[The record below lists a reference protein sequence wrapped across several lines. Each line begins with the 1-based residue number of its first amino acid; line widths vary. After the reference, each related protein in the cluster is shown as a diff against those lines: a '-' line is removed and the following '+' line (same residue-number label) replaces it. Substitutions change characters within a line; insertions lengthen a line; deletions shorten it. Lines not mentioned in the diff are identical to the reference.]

1 MYSKNE
7 KRQRIIFVAVAYG
20 ITYLLGLLMWYGYAK
35 QIDLSAFPNAQMM
48 YPAMGVMLAVL
59 LTRREDKDIPK
70 AFYISFI
77 ASAVLQIVL
86 AILSVFRPDMT
97 VEMSGGT
104 VSVWL
109 LILQYV
115 QIIGSIISLICLFI
129 AGKKKREAYGLRWK
143 NWKSSVFCI
152 VLFLVLYFSRVAL
165 AYALEGQLSVFFD
178 IMKRAETW
186 TVLAVL
192 PLNFLLAYSAF
203 FGEEY
208 GWRYYLQ
215 PMLQRKFGLRKGVL
229 LLGVVW
235 GIWHLPLD
243 FLFYVTPDKG
253 FIMLVS
259 QLITCIT
266 LGIFFGYAYMKTG
279 NIWVPT
285 LLHFF
290 NNNLILVTSGE
301 YSVDVLQDQSVSWG
315 DVPVALLING
325 LIFGLF
331 ILTKPYREKK
341 EASEMDMQS
350 VDMNS

>member
-1 MYSKNE
+1 MNSKTE
-7 KRQRIIFVAVAYG
+7 KRQLIIFVAVAYG
-20 ITYLLGLLMWYGYAK
+20 ITYLLGILMWYGYAK

-59 LTRREDKDIPK
+59 LTRREDGNIPK

-77 ASAVLQIVL
+77 VSAVIQIVF

-97 VEMSGGT
+97 VEMPGGT
-104 VSVWL
+104 VSAWL
-109 LILQYV
+109 MGLQYV
-115 QIIGSIISLICLFI
+115 QIIGSIVSLICLFI

-143 NWKSSVFCI
+143 NWKASVFCI
-152 VLFLVLYFSRVAL
+152 VLFLVLYFLRAAL
-165 AYALEGQLSVFFD
+165 AYALQGQLPVFFD
-178 IMKRAETW
+178 IMKSPDSW
-186 TVLAVL
+186 IVLAVL

-215 PMLQRKFGLRKGVL
+215 PILQRKFGLRKGVL

-253 FIMLVS
+253 IIMQVS
-259 QLITCIT
+259 QIITCVT
-266 LGIFFGYAYMKTG
+266 LGIFFGYAYMKTE

-290 NNNLILVTSGE
+290 NNNLVLVISGE
-301 YSVDVLQDQSVSWG
+301 FSADVFQDQSVSWG
-315 DVPVALLING
+315 DVPVALLLNG
-325 LIFGLF
+325 VIFGLF
-331 ILTKPYREKK
+331 ILAKPYREKR
-341 EASEMDMQS
+341 E
-350 VDMNS
+350 V